1 MTAIAIET
9 ASTAKPCANF
19 KQALIDFASAASMEV
34 APQHAA
40 LLPAL
45 AALLPRG
52 TTLYVAHPPR
62 RQLRDVVR
70 TAIHAQRLGFQARP
84 HIVARAIDSEQHLRG
99 ALGELNAAGIAQI
112 LLIAGDRSASSG
124 PFSSTL
130 ELLATGATIDCGI
143 TTVAVAG
150 HPEGHRSIGPSLLW
164 DALLAKQAFAQR
176 TGTKVEVVTQ
186 FGFDPHAVFEWL
198 RRGREQGISLP
209 VRVGIAGPTPLPKL
223 IRFAME
229 CGIKASLHSLMNNA
243 SSMTGLVSVAATPD
257 EMLIALL
264 HERAASAAAATAI
277 IAPHFFCFGGSVE
290 TAQWLLRALN
300 GEFELNADGVRFLRR
315 V

>member
-1 MTAIAIET
+1 MTAIAIEN
-9 ASTAKPCANF
+9 ASAAETEANF
-19 KQALIDFASAASMEV
+19 KRALIDFASAASMEV

-62 RQLRDVVR
+62 RHLRDVVR
-70 TAIHAQRLGFQARP
+70 TAISAQRLGFAARP
-84 HIVARAIDSEQHLRG
+84 HIVARALDSEQHLRD
-99 ALGELNAAGIAQI
+99 ALDELRAAGIAQI
-112 LLIAGDRSASSG
+112 LLIAGDRSATSG

-130 ELLATGATIDCGI
+130 ELLATGATVDCGM

-150 HPEGHRSIGPSLLW
+150 HPEGHRAIGPSLLW

-176 TGTKVEVVTQ
+176 TGTKVEVITQ

-209 VRVGIAGPTPLPKL
+209 VHVGIAGPTPLPKL

-229 CGIKASLHSLMNNA
+229 CGIKASLHSLMNNTSA
-243 SSMTGLVSVAATPD
+243 MTGLVRVAATPD
-257 EMLIALL
+257 EMLIALMRGR
-264 HERAASAAAATAI
+264 EASATAAAAI
-277 IAPHFFCFGGSVE
+277 VAPHFFCFGGSVE
-290 TAQWLLRALN
+290 TAQWLRSVIDGAFTLSADQTRLTYRA
-300 GEFELNADGVRFLRR
+300 
-315 V
+315 